1 MKYAAVIVCLLV
13 ISCASHKSVQDYR
26 STIDKGS
33 SFWRYD
39 GLLSIDL
46 DDTLYALSS
55 PADSPTCARAGAL
68 VPVMVAHR
76 RGTVRQS
83 SSDSSSWIQEKQD
96 TTARVE
102 QSYHGAD
109 SQTVTQA
116 YSWLYAAACLIV
128 ILIVSWFIVRN
139 DV

>member
-55 PADSPTCARAGAL
+55 PADSPTCARAGAMQPVL
-68 VPVMVAHR
+68 VRHGRAS
-76 RGTVRQS
+76 VRQS
-83 SSDSSSWIQEKQD
+83 AADSLSWSAEKQD
-96 TTARVE
+96 TTAHVE

-116 YSWLYAAACLIV
+116 YSWLYAAAGLIV

>member
-1 MKYAAVIVCLLV
+1 MKFTLVIVCLLV

-26 STIDKGS
+26 STVERGS

-46 DDTLYALSS
+46 DDTLYALNS
-55 PADSPTCARAGAL
+55 PADSPTCARTGAL

-83 SSDSSSWIQEKQD
+83 AADTYLWSSEKQD
-96 TTARVE
+96 TTAHEE

-109 SQTVTQA
+109 SQTVAQT
-116 YSWLYAAACLIV
+116 YSWLYAAAGVLL

>member
-1 MKYAAVIVCLLV
+1 MKFTAVIVCFLA
-13 ISCASHKSVQDYR
+13 ISCASHKSVQGYR
-26 STIDKGS
+26 STVDKGS

-46 DDTLYALSS
+46 DDTLYALNY

-83 SSDSSSWIQEKQD
+83 SSDSSAWYQEKQD
-96 TTARVE
+96 TTAHEE

-109 SQTVTQA
+109 SQTVAQT
-116 YSWLYAAACLIV
+116 YSWLYAAAGLIV
-128 ILIVSWFIVRN
+128 ILIVSWFIVRH